1 MNKPAVIIVAL
12 ALLPWHPAVAEVSG
26 RITLASEYIF
36 RGKALS
42 DGNPALQA
50 GIDYGHDSGFFLGA
64 WGSTVDIV
72 SPSGRR
78 DVELDYYVGWH
89 FSGESRIGA
98 ALSVTRYTYPG
109 QTGSFDYDYTEV
121 SATMTYDGR
130 YSLEFGYT
138 DDLYGFGVGSGHVE
152 LRIDWPLRNAWVVSG
167 GLGVN
172 DYSNLGS
179 SRYTFGDLDISSRFG
194 YLTVDLRWY
203 DNERPTGFQGQ
214 VSAGSRLVGALS
226 VGF

>member
-1 MNKPAVIIVAL
+1 MFISIVL
-12 ALLPWHPAVAEVSG
+12 ATLSWQTAAAEISG
-26 RITLASEYIF
+26 RVTLASEYIF

-64 WGSTVDIV
+64 WGSTIDLV

-89 FSGESRIGA
+89 FSGESRISGT
-98 ALSVTRYTYPG
+98 LTITHYTYPG
-109 QTGSFDYDYTEV
+109 QATSFDYDYTEA
-121 SATMTYDGR
+121 SATMSWDGR

-138 DDLYGFGVGSGHVE
+138 DDLYGFGVDSSHVE
-152 LRIDWPLRNAWVVSG
+152 LRVDWPLRNAWVISG

-179 SRYTFGDLDISSRFG
+179 SRYAFGDVGISSRFG
-194 YLTVDLRWY
+194 RLTVDLRWY
-203 DNERPTGFQGQ
+203 DNERPTGFRGRI
-214 VSAGSRLVGALS
+214 SADSRLVGALS